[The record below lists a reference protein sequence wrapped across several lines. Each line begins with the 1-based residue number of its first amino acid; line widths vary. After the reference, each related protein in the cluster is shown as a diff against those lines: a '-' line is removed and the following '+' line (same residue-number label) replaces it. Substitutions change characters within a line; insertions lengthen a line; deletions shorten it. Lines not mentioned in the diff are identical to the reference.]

1 MTPSLHAL
9 IVEDDESINALVT
22 LILEVHGFTTVSTFD
37 SAQAAEAASRNR
49 FDIAIVDLVLPDESG
64 LEVCRR
70 LRDGCGGLA
79 LIVLTASNTLADV
92 ERAFAVGAD
101 DFLAKPFR
109 PRELISRIHARL
121 NASRSEASAASA

>member
-1 MTPSLHAL
+1 MTHPRHAL

-22 LILEVHGFTTVSTFD
+22 LALEVHGFTTVSTFNG
-37 SAQAAEAASRNR
+37 AQATDAARRER
-49 FDIAIVDLVLPDESG
+49 FDIAIVDLVLPDQSG

-70 LRDGCGGLA
+70 LRDGDDSLA

-92 ERAFAVGAD
+92 ERAFALGVD

-109 PRELISRIHARL
+109 PRELISRMHARL
-121 NASRSEASAASA
+121 GAPRSRATA